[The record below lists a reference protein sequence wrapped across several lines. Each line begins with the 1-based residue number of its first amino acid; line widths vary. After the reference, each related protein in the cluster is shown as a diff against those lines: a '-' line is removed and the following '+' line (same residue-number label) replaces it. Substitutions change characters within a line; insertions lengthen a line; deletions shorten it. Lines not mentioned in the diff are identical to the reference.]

1 MEEDILR
8 EMLAELKGLRQGQ
21 SETNARLDQ
30 TNQRLESLEQTTNVR
45 FESLERTTNKRF
57 ESLERTM
64 NERFE
69 SLERTTNE
77 RFGSLERTTNERFES
92 LERTTNEHFASMD
105 KRFEGLAAS
114 VQVLTQGFNEVRY
127 ELVEIKKLLAT
138 RVIWNNDSI
147 ILQVRDGKPLYGTIR
162 KDEKKGE

>member
-21 SETNARLDQ
+21 AE
-30 TNQRLESLEQTTNVR
+30 TNQRLGTTV
-45 FESLERTTNKRF
+45 ERI
-57 ESLERTM
+57 
-64 NERFE
+64 E

-77 RFGSLERTTNERFES
+77 R
-92 LERTTNEHFASMD
+92 FASMD
-105 KRFEGLAAS
+105 KRFEGLASS

-127 ELVEIKKLLAT
+127 ELVEIKKMLAT